1 MSIFSRVRNKVF
13 NRYKELN
20 YYRKFFSA
28 VDHDSEGALQ
38 TKRVLMYVGIGHM
51 YLTPLEI
58 MMYHI
63 LRSKGYQVDYYI
75 YDESV
80 QANEVITKQVIE
92 TQGKDKFWR
101 KSVHNAR
108 KVLHASKVE
117 YKYIKADPAINE
129 LLKSVEGDLNAIM
142 AFQHAGIDFGD
153 IVRGVLYRY
162 YKSLTFG
169 EDAAVMALRFLRTA
183 LTNYY
188 MVRKLHDSNHYDAVF
203 FSHGIY
209 CTWQP
214 VVSFCEQRA
223 LRYICYD
230 RAKRAGSSNF
240 NVNQPSP
247 DWSFDAAWK
256 RFEGHALTANEDAQV
271 SQYLGERELQ
281 KGDVYA
287 YNDSVRASDI
297 NQLKQQLSIPLD
309 RKIITIFTNLIWD
322 AANVS
327 RDIAFT
333 SAFECIIRTIEYYRN
348 RSDVQVVIRSH
359 PAEKVLGTRER
370 YGHLVRAYFKDQ
382 LPDHVTII
390 EPEMSVNSFS
400 VIDMSSIGVVNT
412 STVGLEFAMMGKPIV
427 LISETNYR
435 GKGFTYDA
443 TSEENYFETISSLLT
458 SPTLLTNQVSLAR
471 KYFYMMMFLYQK
483 QMPMIYENGIFKQY
497 TYTSWRKRDTADQL
511 HRMLDDFN
519 QSACVDFMYWRP

>member
-1 MSIFSRVRNKVF
+1 MNIFTRIRNKIL
-13 NRYKELN
+13 NRYQELN
-20 YYRKFFSA
+20 YYRKFFST
-28 VDHDSEGALQ
+28 VDQGKEGVLQ
-38 TKRVLMYVGIGHM
+38 DKRVLMYVGIGHM

-63 LRSKGYQVDYYI
+63 LRSKGYEVDYYI

-92 TQGKDKFWR
+92 TQGKEKFWR
-101 KSVHNAR
+101 RSVKNAR
-108 KVLHASKVE
+108 EVLHASKVDF
-117 YKYIKADPAINE
+117 KHITTDPAIE
-129 LLKSVEGDLNAIM
+129 DLLQSVEGDLAAIL
-142 AFQHAGIDFGD
+142 AYQHAGIDFGD

-162 YKSLTFG
+162 YKSLSFG
-169 EDAAVMALRFLRTA
+169 EDAAVIAWRFLRTA

-188 MVRKLHDSNHYDAVF
+188 MVRKLHDSNHYHAVF

-214 VVSFCEQRA
+214 VVSFCAQRG

-240 NVNQPSP
+240 NVSQPSP

-256 RFEGHALTANEDAQV
+256 RFEGQALTSNEEAQV

-287 YNDSVRASDI
+287 YNDSVRAADI

-327 RDIAFT
+327 RDIAFP
-333 SAFECIIRTIEYYRN
+333 SAFQCIIRTIEHYQN

-370 YGHLVRAYFKDQ
+370 YGHLVRAHFKDQ
-382 LPDHVTII
+382 LPDYVTII

-443 TSEENYFETISSLLT
+443 TGEENYFETISSLLDN
-458 SPTLLTNQVSLAR
+458 PTLLPNQVNLAR

-483 QMPMIYENGIFKQY
+483 QMPMTYEKGIFKQY
-497 TYTSWRKRDTADQL
+497 TYTGWGERDTSDQL
-511 HRMLDDFN
+511 HRILDDFN
-519 QSACVDFMYWRP
+519 KSDCTDFIYWRP